1 MSEHIHVLKIKK
13 ELIDKIDF
21 NDVHVVTLA
30 TKYKAEFAE
39 FNGRLD
45 SIGKRLSNIIN
56 TGKKLSNYRFPVIVK
71 NKTLKN
77 YFVDESNYWGEVI
90 KNMAANNEDEN
101 SFYFSFVVKW
111 KKAIDE
117 TIKFIDNV
125 KDDEILII
133 TI

>member
-1 MSEHIHVLKIKK
+1 MSEHIHILKIKK

-45 SIGKRLSNIIN
+45 SIGRRLSNIVN
-56 TGKKLSNYRFPVIVK
+56 TGKKLSNYRFPVTVK

-90 KNMAANNEDEN
+90 TNMLDAGESEDN
-101 SFYFSFVVKW
+101 FYFRFVIKW

-117 TIKFIDNV
+117 TVKFIDNIN
-125 KDDEILII
+125 DDEVLII
-133 TI
+133 TV

>member
-30 TKYKAEFAE
+30 TKYNCEFAA

-45 SIGKRLSNIIN
+45 SIGKRLSNIVN
-56 TGKKLSNYRFPVIVK
+56 TGKKLSKYRFPVIVK

-90 KNMAANNEDEN
+90 TNMLNAGESEDN
-101 SFYFSFVVKW
+101 FYFRFVIKW
-111 KKAIDE
+111 KKSIDE

-125 KDDEILII
+125 KDDEVLIL